1 MLFGFR
7 PAGPALV
14 LDHLVYGIPGKAPM
28 DNGQADWGC
37 SERMDTSPG
46 LVSLE
51 EVMSELEPVAEL

>member
-1 MLFGFR
+1 MN
-7 PAGPALV
+7 
-14 LDHLVYGIPGKAPM
+14 
-28 DNGQADWGC
+28 NGQADWGC